1 MLKNKN
7 NYLRAFSIIIPVL
20 NEEKNVSKLI
30 FLLKKYLKN
39 YKYEIIFVYDNSID
53 NTRIIIKNYISKKIK
68 YFCRKINKDLT
79 LSCFLGIQKSK
90 FENIIIMDGD
100 LQHDPKNLPLL
111 IKFFCEK
118 NFDFVVGVRNFKEI
132 KELGFLRKM
141 ASILLSFIFNAILG
155 YKVSDPMSGFFIFK
169 KKFYYKYKTDLFGKG
184 WKILA
189 DLLYNKEDFK
199 IKEIKIKFNHRLQ
212 NTSKMNLNVLVN
224 VIKLFIF
231 KFRLLKI

>member
-1 MLKNKN
+1 MFKYHFKK
-7 NYLRAFSIIIPVL
+7 FSIVIPVL
-20 NEEKNVSKLI
+20 NEEKNINKLI

-39 YKYEIIFVYDNSID
+39 YVYEIIFVDDNSID
-53 NTRIIIKNYISKKIK
+53 NTAIVIKNHVTKNIK
-68 YFCRKINKDLT
+68 YLCRKRKKDLT

-90 FENIIIMDGD
+90 FENIIIMDAD
-100 LQHDPKNLPLL
+100 LQHDPKNLPKL
-111 IKFFCEK
+111 IKFFFEK

-141 ASILLSFIFNAILG
+141 ASIFLSFIFNAILG

-169 KKFYYKYKTDLFGKG
+169 KKIYYKYKANLFGRG

-189 DLLYNKEDFK
+189 DLIYNKEDFK
-199 IKEIKIKFNHRLQ
+199 IKEIKIRFNHRLQ
-212 NTSKMNLNVLVN
+212 NTSKMNLNVLGN

-231 KFRLLKI
+231 KFKLLKM